1 MGNRLSKIY
10 TRTGDDGSTGLIG
23 GQRVSKGN
31 PRLDCYG
38 TVDELNATLGVAR
51 AHDTTD
57 LFGNDW
63 DALQSALFQIGA
75 KSAFALMVPALALGL
90 VLWLYYG
97 IGLGP
102 GNPWMHAKLAL
113 VLLALAYHHACV
125 RILRQLENNTVRRSH
140 LWYRG
145 FNEWPVLIMLMTVAL
160 VVIKPTDLGEFFM
173 HLTLPVIALIVLA
186 WVTIRAQRR

>member
-1 MGNRLSKIY
+1 
-10 TRTGDDGSTGLIG
+10 
-23 GQRVSKGN
+23 
-31 PRLDCYG
+31 
-38 TVDELNATLGVAR
+38 
-51 AHDTTD
+51 
-57 LFGNDW
+57 
-63 DALQSALFQIGA
+63 
-75 KSAFALMVPALALGL
+75 
-90 VLWLYYG
+90 
-97 IGLGP
+97 
-102 GNPWMHAKLAL
+102 LAL